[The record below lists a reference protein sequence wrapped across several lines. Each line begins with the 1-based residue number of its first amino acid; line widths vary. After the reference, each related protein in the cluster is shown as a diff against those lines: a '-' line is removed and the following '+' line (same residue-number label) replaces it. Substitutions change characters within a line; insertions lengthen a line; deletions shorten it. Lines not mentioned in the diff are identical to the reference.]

1 MDITKPEFDLR
12 NYTGG
17 KLTNNIKYIIIND
30 STLDRTFISVNIKA
44 GSYDEPKGYDGLA
57 HFLEHMLFMGSEK
70 YPKENHFNDTV
81 VKYSGETNA
90 YTSYEETCYYIQ
102 FDDGGFDD
110 IIEIFS
116 RFFIDPLFLKDS
128 VDREM
133 NAVNNEHLKN
143 INDDNWIFNQFINN
157 ISSNRNIFATGNLDT
172 LNKPDIREKMI
183 EFYKKYYIVQN
194 ISICVAT
201 NIDANKVHDKLNST
215 FGKIKPII
223 NYNDNDERIIFKE
236 KGSCYYLKSIRD
248 NDRLAFLWEIP
259 EQYSSGQ
266 YKTQEFNILGNLL
279 TVNIEKSLHF
289 TLRNAGLINS
299 MSTSVNTEGYFQV
312 FFNMT
317 PLGFKSLDIIETMM
331 NSFLEMIY
339 QMDFNK
345 VIEYYNKLNSI
356 NFNYLNKIDSLD
368 LCIFLAS
375 NRHHYRLKNVFIT
388 STIIEP
394 SNDHLALYRKYIRPD
409 NQIKILITQEY
420 PGHMIAMDHYNSS
433 YAKIDLPNYQY
444 DAKYFDE
451 LKVLPLTNSL
461 VDIKP
466 VMLKNMDKFKIP
478 KKLRNY
484 WYGGI
489 SEFNEPTIY
498 FKIII
503 TNDFYCANPA
513 NYLMTMISCRILNYL
528 LSIRFFEAFSIGYSA
543 SFIATSSLSSIILS
557 GYGLNDMKVF
567 ISFINDLLDFTIN
580 IADKLSMISHIMI
593 DSIITQVTKIIQ
605 NEMYSTP
612 AQYNKYILAQLTN
625 PNEFSDKVLL
635 EELKKINSN
644 TVKEYMTT
652 MFNKDSQITNIF
664 YGAFL
669 ELRSLRPSYYFKTKK
684 EFDLP
689 KIMPFWSCNDTV
701 CPIVNKTIAIMHPD
715 TKQKSS
721 SVMFYYNV
729 GEFNA
734 KNVLLLCM
742 VIDLF
747 ADKFFDSLRT
757 KQQLGYLVKMSSSII
772 MNTYAI
778 VQQIQSDK
786 SHDKVIKAI
795 EDFNITILSFIKKS
809 EMGEYKTRIRNTLK
823 IKDNNTAEV
832 FSRYSSEIINRTYMF
847 DRKEVLLN
855 QIKRIDFSDLVDFI
869 KKVINKDNCI
879 KIIVKGH

>member
-30 STLDRTFISVNIKA
+30 DTLNRTFITVNIKA

-70 YPKENHFNDTV
+70 YPKESHFNDTV
-81 VKYSGETNA
+81 AKYSGETNA
-90 YTSYEETCYYIQ
+90 YTSNDETCYYIQ

-128 VDREM
+128 VEREM
-133 NAVNNEHLKN
+133 KAINNEHLKN

-157 ISSNRNIFATGNLDT
+157 ISSNRNIFATGNIDT
-172 LNKPDIREKMI
+172 LKKHDIREKMI

-201 NIDANKVHDKLNST
+201 NINAKKVHDKLNST
-215 FGKIKPII
+215 FGTIKQVV

-248 NDRLAFLWEIP
+248 NDRLVFLWEIP

-266 YKTQEFNILGNLL
+266 YKTQEFDTLGNLI

-289 TLRNAGLINS
+289 ILRNNGLINR
-299 MSTSVNTEGYFQV
+299 MSAHVNNEGYFQV
-312 FFNMT
+312 SFFMT
-317 PLGFKSLDIIETMM
+317 PLGFKSMDIIETMM

-345 VIEYYNKLNSI
+345 VIDYYNKLNSI
-356 NFNYLNKIDSLD
+356 NFDYLNKIDSLD

-375 NRHHYRLKNVFIT
+375 NRHHYRLNNVLI
-388 STIIEP
+388 SSSIIEP
-394 SNDHLALYRKYIRPD
+394 SNDHIALYRKYIRPD

-420 PGHMIAMDHYNSS
+420 PVDTIKMEHYNSS

-451 LKVLPLTNSL
+451 LKVLPLMNQYL
-461 VDIKP
+461 DIRP
-466 VMLKNMDKFKIP
+466 MMLKNMDKFKIP

-498 FKIII
+498 FKILI
-503 TNDFYCANPA
+503 TTDYYYTNPT
-513 NYLMTMISCRILNYL
+513 NYLMTMISMSILNYL
-528 LSIRFFEAFSIGYSA
+528 LSIKFFEAFSIGYNALFSPV
-543 SFIATSSLSSIILS
+543 TRLSSIILS
-557 GYGLNDMKVF
+557 GSGLNDMKVF
-567 ISFINDLLDFTIN
+567 SSFINELLDFTIN
-580 IADKLSMISHIMI
+580 IADNLSMISDIMI
-593 DSIITQVTKIIQ
+593 DSIITQIAKSLQ
-605 NEMYSTP
+605 NEMYSNPT
-612 AQYNKYILAQLTN
+612 QYNNYIIAQLTN
-625 PNEFSDKVLL
+625 PNEFPNERLL
-635 EELKKINSN
+635 EELKLINN
-644 TVKEYMTT
+644 NMIREYLSTL
-652 MFNKDSQITNIF
+652 FNHESQVTHIF

-669 ELRSLRPSYYFKTKK
+669 EFKNMRPTYYLKTKK

-689 KIMPFWSCNDTV
+689 KIMPFWDCNDKV
-701 CPIVNKTIAIMHPD
+701 CPIINNKLIIMHPD
-715 TKQKSS
+715 TNQKSS
-721 SVMFYYNV
+721 SVLFYYNV
-729 GEFNA
+729 GDFNP
-734 KNVLLLCM
+734 KNVLLLYM
-742 VIDLF
+742 VIDLL

-757 KQQLGYLVKMSSSII
+757 KQQLGYHVKMSSSVI

-786 SHDKVIKAI
+786 LYDDVIEAI
-795 EDFNITILSFIKKS
+795 EEFNKKILSFIKKS
-809 EMGEYKTRIRNTLK
+809 EMSEYKTRIRNILK
-823 IKDNNTAEV
+823 IKDNTTYEV
-832 FSRYSSEIINRTYMF
+832 FSRYSSEIISRKYMF

-869 KKVINKDNCI
+869 KRVINKDNCI
-879 KIIVKGH
+879 KIIIKGH